1 MQRAGNRVGV
11 DDGMRS
17 IVVRKRA
24 SNEDWLAPKPIP
36 NDLARVEAFALELL
50 PDRLA
55 PWIDDIATRL
65 QCPPDYP
72 AITSM
77 TALGAILGRKVAI
90 KPQMKTDWIEIPNIW
105 GAFIGP
111 PGMLK
116 SPAMNEALR
125 PIHRLEAEAVRNNE
139 IAQQAYS
146 AGLDAFRLR
155 KQVAAAL
162 AKEELKKTIKGDTHS
177 RSIDLELGERP
188 QAPTPVRYRTND
200 TSYEALA
207 ELIANNPTG
216 LLVERDE
223 LVSLLR
229 HLDRNDQAVARGFF
243 LTGWSGTQP
252 YTLDRISRGTRHIEA
267 VCISVLGNSQPA
279 RIAEYVKRANS
290 NANGGDGLLQRFG
303 LMAWPDTCRE
313 WKDMDRYPH
322 SRAREDAWDIFERL
336 NKLDRRAAIA
346 LGARRGPA
354 DSVPFF
360 RLSAAA
366 HDAFLSWR
374 SDLERRLRTG
384 KMAPALEAHLAKY
397 RKLVPALALINHLVD
412 NGQNEIS
419 QKAMRKALAFSKYLE
434 THARRLYG
442 ATSEPERAAAQA
454 ILTKIRE
461 GALHNG
467 FTAREVHQ
475 HDWSCLTD
483 RDQVQAGLNLL
494 VELHYLAAASAAASE
509 RGGRPT
515 TTYTVNPRGWHNG
528 YRGGLHPQNP
538 QNR

>member
-1 MQRAGNRVGV
+1 
-11 DDGMRS
+11 MRS

-24 SNEDWLAPKPIP
+24 RGEDWLTPKPIP
-36 NDLARVEAFALELL
+36 SDMARVDAFALDLL
-50 PDRLA
+50 PDQLA

-72 AITSM
+72 AITAM
-77 TALGAILGRKVAI
+77 TALGAILGRKIAI
-90 KPQMKTDWIEIPNIW
+90 KPQMKTDWIEIPNVW

-139 IAQQAYS
+139 IAQQAYA

-155 KQVAAAL
+155 KQVATAL
-162 AKEELKKTIKGDTHS
+162 AKEELKKTLKGDDHT
-177 RSIDLELGERP
+177 RPIDLALGEQP
-188 QAPTPVRYRTND
+188 QEPTPVRYRTND

-207 ELIANNPTG
+207 ELIASNPTG
-216 LLVERDE
+216 MLIERDE

-279 RIAEYVKRANS
+279 RIAEYVKRANI

-303 LMAWPDTCRE
+303 LLAWPDTCPE

-322 SRAREDAWDIFERL
+322 SRAREDAWEVFERL
-336 NKLDRRAAIA
+336 SKLDRRAAMA

-354 DSVPFF
+354 DTIPFF

-366 HDAFLSWR
+366 HDDFLNWR

-412 NGQNEIS
+412 NGGNEIS
-419 QKAMRKALAFSKYLE
+419 QRGMRKALAFSQYLE

-442 ATSEPERAAAQA
+442 ATNEPERAALA
-454 ILTKIRE
+454 ILTKVRE
-461 GALHNG
+461 GELQDG
-467 FTAREVHQ
+467 FTAREVYQ
-475 HDWSCLTD
+475 HDWSGLTD
-483 RDQVQAGLNLL
+483 RKEVQAGLNLL
-494 VELHYLAAASAAASE
+494 VELHYLAASSAATLGRA
-509 RGGRPT
+509 GRPT
-515 TTYTVNPRGWHNG
+515 TTYTANPRG
-528 YRGGLHPQNP
+528 LA
-538 QNR
+538 

>member
-1 MQRAGNRVGV
+1 
-11 DDGMRS
+11 MRS
-17 IVVRKRA
+17 RAASRA
-24 SNEDWLAPKPIP
+24 SAGCWPTPKPIP
-36 NDLARVEAFALELL
+36 SELARVDAFALDLL
-50 PDRLA
+50 PGLLA
-55 PWIDDIATRL
+55 PWIDDIASRL

-72 AITSM
+72 AITAM
-77 TALGAILGRKVAI
+77 TALGAIVGRKIGI

-139 IAQQAYS
+139 IAQQAYA

-155 KQVAAAL
+155 KQVATAL
-162 AKEELKKTIKGDTHS
+162 AKEELKKTLKGDNHS
-177 RSIDLELGERP
+177 SRTIDLELGEQP
-188 QAPTPVRYRTND
+188 QAPMPVRYRTND

-207 ELIANNPTG
+207 ELIASNPTG
-216 LLVERDE
+216 MLVERDE

-243 LTGWSGTQP
+243 LTGWNGTQP

-290 NANGGDGLLQRFG
+290 SAHGGDGMLQRFG
-303 LMAWPDTCRE
+303 LLAWPDTCPE
-313 WKDMDRYPH
+313 WKDTDRSPH
-322 SRAREDAWDIFERL
+322 RRARENAWEVFERL
-336 NKLDRRAAIA
+336 SKLDRRGAIA
-346 LGARRGPA
+346 LGARRGPS
-354 DSVPFF
+354 DSVPFL

-366 HDAFLSWR
+366 HDEFLHWR
-374 SDLERRLRTG
+374 SDLERRLRAG

-412 NGQNEIS
+412 NGQDEIS
-419 QKAMRKALAFSKYLE
+419 QQAMRKALAFSKYLE

-442 ATSEPERAAAQA
+442 ATNETERAAAQA

-461 GALHNG
+461 RELPDG
-467 FTAREVHQ
+467 FTAREVYQ
-475 HDWSCLTD
+475 HDWSGLTD
-483 RDQVQAGLNLL
+483 REQVQAGLNLL
-494 VELHYLAAASAAASE
+494 VKLHLLAASNAATSE

-515 TTYTVNPRGWHNG
+515 TTYTVNPL
-528 YRGGLHPQNP
+528 GLA
-538 QNR
+538 

>member
-24 SNEDWLAPKPIP
+24 SNEDWLPPKPIP
-36 NDLARVEAFALELL
+36 SDLARVEAFALELL

-72 AITSM
+72 AITAM
-77 TALGAILGRKVAI
+77 TALGAILGRKIAI

-162 AKEELKKTIKGDTHS
+162 AKEELKKTIKGETHS
-177 RSIDLELGERP
+177 RSIDLELGEQP

-207 ELIANNPTG
+207 ELIASNPTG
-216 LLVERDE
+216 LLLERDE

-303 LMAWPDTCRE
+303 LMAWPDTCPE

-322 SRAREDAWDIFERL
+322 SRAREDAWDVFERL
-336 NKLDRRAAIA
+336 SKLDFRAAIA
-346 LGARRGPA
+346 MGARRGPA

-419 QKAMRKALAFSKYLE
+419 QQAMRKALAFSKYLE

-454 ILTKIRE
+454 ILTKIHE
-461 GALHNG
+461 GELHNG

-494 VELHYLAAASAAASE
+494 VELHYLTASSAATSE

-528 YRGGLHPQNP
+528 YRAA
-538 QNR
+538 

>member
-1 MQRAGNRVGV
+1 MQRTGNRVGV

-72 AITSM
+72 AITAM
-77 TALGAILGRKVAI
+77 TALGAILGRKIAI

-303 LMAWPDTCRE
+303 LMAWPDTCPE

-419 QKAMRKALAFSKYLE
+419 QKAMCKALAFSKYLE

-454 ILTKIRE
+454 ILAKIHE
-461 GALHNG
+461 GELDNG

-494 VELHYLAAASAAASE
+494 VELHHLAASSAAASE

-528 YRGGLHPQNP
+528 YRAA
-538 QNR
+538 

>member
-1 MQRAGNRVGV
+1 
-11 DDGMRS
+11 MRS
-17 IVVRKRA
+17 VVASKRA
-24 SNEDWLAPKPIP
+24 SAEYWPTPKPIAS
-36 NDLARVEAFALELL
+36 DLARVDAFALDFL

-72 AITSM
+72 AITAM
-77 TALGAILGRKVAI
+77 TALGAILGRKIGI
-90 KPQMKTDWIEIPNIW
+90 KPQMKTDWIEIPNVW

-139 IAQQAYS
+139 IAQQAYA

-155 KQVAAAL
+155 KQVATAL
-162 AKEELKKTIKGDTHS
+162 AKEELKKKLKGGNHART
-177 RSIDLELGERP
+177 IDLELGEQP
-188 QAPTPVRYRTND
+188 QEPTPVRYRTND

-207 ELIANNPTG
+207 ELIASNPTG
-216 LLVERDE
+216 MLVERDE

-303 LMAWPDTCRE
+303 LLAWPDTCLE
-313 WKDMDRYPH
+313 WKDMDRSPH
-322 SRAREDAWDIFERL
+322 SRAGEDAWDVFDRL
-336 NKLDRRAAIA
+336 SKLDRRGAIA
-346 LGARRGPA
+346 LGARRGPC

-360 RLSAAA
+360 RLGAAA
-366 HDAFLSWR
+366 HDEFLHWR
-374 SDLERRLRTG
+374 GDLERRLRTG

-412 NGQNEIS
+412 NGQSEIS
-419 QKAMRKALAFSKYLE
+419 QQAMRKALAFSKYLE
-434 THARRLYG
+434 SHARRLYG
-442 ATSEPERAAAQA
+442 ATNETERAAAQA
-454 ILTKIRE
+454 ILTKMRA
-461 GALHNG
+461 GDLQDG
-467 FTAREVHQ
+467 FTVREVHQ
-475 HDWSCLTD
+475 HDWSGLTD
-483 RDQVQAGLNLL
+483 REQVQAGLNLL
-494 VELHYLAAASAAASE
+494 VELHYLAASSAATSE

-515 TTYTVNPRGWHNG
+515 ITYMVNPRWLN
-528 YRGGLHPQNP
+528 
-538 QNR
+538 NRVTAIR

>member
-1 MQRAGNRVGV
+1 
-11 DDGMRS
+11 MRS
-17 IVVRKRA
+17 IVGRKRA
-24 SNEDWLAPKPIP
+24 RNEAWVAPKPIP
-36 NDLARVEAFALELL
+36 SDLARVEAFALELL

-72 AITSM
+72 AITAM
-77 TALGAILGRKVAI
+77 TALGAILGRKIAI

-139 IAQQAYS
+139 IAQQAYA

-155 KQVAAAL
+155 KQVATAL
-162 AKEELKKTIKGDTHS
+162 AKEELKKTLKGDTHS
-177 RSIDLELGERP
+177 RSIDLELGEQPQAPTPLRERP
-188 QAPTPVRYRTND
+188 QAPTPVRYRTHD

-216 LLVERDE
+216 ILVERDE

-290 NANGGDGLLQRFG
+290 DANGGNGLLQRFG
-303 LMAWPDTCRE
+303 LMAWPDTCPE
-313 WKDMDRYPH
+313 WKDMDCHPH
-322 SRAREDAWDIFERL
+322 SRAREDAWDVFGGL
-336 NKLDRRAAIA
+336 SKLDRRAAIA

-412 NGQNEIS
+412 NGESEIS
-419 QKAMRKALAFSKYLE
+419 QQAMRKALALSKYLE
-434 THARRLYG
+434 TPARRLYG

-454 ILTKIRE
+454 ILTKIHE
-461 GALHNG
+461 GELNDE
-467 FTAREVHQ
+467 FT
-475 HDWSCLTD
+475 
-483 RDQVQAGLNLL
+483 
-494 VELHYLAAASAAASE
+494 
-509 RGGRPT
+509 
-515 TTYTVNPRGWHNG
+515 PRA
-528 YRGGLHPQNP
+528 
-538 QNR
+538 